1 MPARL
6 LFELEMNKVSLTL
19 SDGSL
24 VALDAKGYMLDASDW
39 SPEVAESMAAADAMA
54 LTPEHWTIL
63 EIFRDYFARFEIEP
77 PMRALVMETRKKLGQ
92 EKGTSRFLYQ
102 LFPKGPTTQACR
114 YAGLPRPVSC
124 I

>member
-1 MPARL
+1 MPARS
-6 LFELEMNKVSLTL
+6 LFELEMNIAPLIL

-24 VALDAKGYMLDASDW
+24 VALDAKGYMIDASDW
-39 SPEVAESMAAADAMA
+39 RPEVAERMAAADDVA

-63 EIFRDYFARFEIEP
+63 EIFRDHFARFEIEP
-77 PMRALVMETRKKLGQ
+77 PMRALVTETRKKLGQ
-92 EKGTSRFLYQ
+92 EKGTSRFLYK

>member
-1 MPARL
+1 MPARS
-6 LFELEMNKVSLTL
+6 LFELEMNKAPLTL

-24 VALDAKGYMLDASDW
+24 VALDAKGYMLNACDW
-39 SPEVAESMAAADAMA
+39 SPEVAERMAADDDVS

-63 EIFRDYFARFEIEP
+63 EIFRDYFERFEIEP

-102 LFPKGPTTQACR
+102 LFPKGPATQACR

>member
-1 MPARL
+1 MPAWS
-6 LFELEMNKVSLTL
+6 LFELEMKLAPLAL
-19 SDGSL
+19 SDGSF
-24 VALDAKGYMLDASDW
+24 VALDAKGYMLDAGDW
-39 SPEVAESMAAADAMA
+39 SPEVAERMAAADDVS
-54 LTPEHWTIL
+54 LTPEHWMIL
-63 EIFRDYFARFEIEP
+63 EIFRDYFERFEVEP

-102 LFPKGPTTQACR
+102 LFPRGPTTQACR

>member
-1 MPARL
+1 MPARS
-6 LFELEMNKVSLTL
+6 LFELEMNKAPLIL

-24 VALDAKGYMLDASDW
+24 VALDAKGYMLDACDW
-39 SPEVAESMAAADAMA
+39 SPEVAERMAAEDDVS

-63 EIFRDYFARFEIEP
+63 EIFRDYFERFEIEP

-114 YAGLPRPVSC
+114 YAGLPRPMSC